1 MLVILGPRPTPSQTQ
16 TDERQNT
23 CLVNVNEATAEE
35 LERLPGI
42 GRARSEMIVR
52 VREKNGPFRNVEE
65 LRALPRLSEK
75 SLKNLRKLLSVS
87 RCESQPGAATK
98 RAKPG

>member
-1 MLVILGPRPTPSQTQ
+1 MLVILGPRPSRSQTH
-16 TDERQNT
+16 TDERQDT
-23 CLVNVNEATAEE
+23 CLVNINEATAED
-35 LERLPGI
+35 LEKVRGI

-75 SLKNLRKLLSVS
+75 SLKHLRKLLSVS